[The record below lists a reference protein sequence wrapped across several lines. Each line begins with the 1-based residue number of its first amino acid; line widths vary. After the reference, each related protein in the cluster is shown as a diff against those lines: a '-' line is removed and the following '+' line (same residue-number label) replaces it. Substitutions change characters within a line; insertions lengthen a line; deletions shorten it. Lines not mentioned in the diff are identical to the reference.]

1 MITLT
6 RLGTRG
12 PVKRAMQWMPISEK
26 AGAAWGVDPQLITAI
41 IAIESGG
48 NPAVVSKSG
57 AVGLMQLK
65 PSTSGRD
72 VYRRMGGAASRRSV
86 S

>member
-1 MITLT
+1 M
-6 RLGTRG
+6 
-12 PVKRAMQWMPISEK
+12 KRAMRWMLISER

-57 AVGLMQLK
+57 AVGLMVSSSRR
-65 PSTSGRD
+65 PPDAMSTG
-72 VYRRMGGAASRRSV
+72 GWAGAASRRSV

>member
-1 MITLT
+1 M
-6 RLGTRG
+6 
-12 PVKRAMQWMPISEK
+12 K
-26 AGAAWGVDPQLITAI
+26 AGAAWGVDPQLISAAI

-57 AVGLMQLK
+57 AVGLMQLG

-72 VYRRMGGAASRRSV
+72 ALIGGWGGAASRRSV